1 MTDPAPEYAFEGE
14 IEAPVALTLFSKR
27 QVRRSFIIYRYTP
40 HWPFWNPATGVLTAL
55 PTKITYRLRIRI
67 PKGQASAAGLGKAPV
82 LFETPDLLTV
92 LTAQQGMRDAIEH
105 MIEVDV
111 RRRDGIARREN
122 DVAGPMPDDW
132 L

>member
-1 MTDPAPEYAFEGE
+1 MGPAPEYAFEGE
-14 IEAPVALTLFSKR
+14 IEAPLALTLFGKR
-27 QVRRSFIIYRYTP
+27 QVRRAFISYLCTP
-40 HWPFWNPATGVLTAL
+40 HWPFWDPTTGLLAAL
-55 PTKITYRLRIRI
+55 PTKIAYQLRIRI
-67 PKGQASAAGLGKAPV
+67 PKGQAAAAGLGSKPV
-82 LFETPDLLTV
+82 QLETLDLLAV
-92 LTAQQGMRDAIEH
+92 LTAQPGMRDLIEH

>member
-1 MTDPAPEYAFEGE
+1 MTAPAPEYAFEGE
-14 IEAPVALTLFSKR
+14 IEAPLALTLFGKR
-27 QVRRSFIIYRYTP
+27 QVRRAFIAYSFTP
-40 HWPFWNPATGVLTAL
+40 HWSFWDPASGILTAL
-55 PTKITYRLRIRI
+55 PPRIAYRLRIRI
-67 PKGQASAAGLGKAPV
+67 PKGQASAAGLGNAPAH
-82 LFETPDLLTV
+82 LETLDLLTV
-92 LTAQQGMRDAIEH
+92 LTAQPGMRDLIEH